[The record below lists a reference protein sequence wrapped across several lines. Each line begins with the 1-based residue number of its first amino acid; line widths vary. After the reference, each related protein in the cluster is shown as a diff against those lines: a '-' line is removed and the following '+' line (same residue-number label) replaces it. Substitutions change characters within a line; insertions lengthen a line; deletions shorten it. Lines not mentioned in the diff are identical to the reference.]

1 MMGGRTV
8 TPALA
13 LGGLLVF
20 AAAEAQDYRA
30 GFTAYAGSA
39 AYSDM
44 ATGSESPVLLA
55 PGAFLGAQG
64 ELWFGR
70 VGARL
75 HGGFASPSLD
85 GDPDTGFGLVAGD
98 IDLVARLRRPRPGLF
113 FQPYAVLGGGAVR
126 YDLGSDSGRV
136 AGRLYDS
143 DPTTRA
149 SLVLGLGTDLGSG
162 PVALRIE
169 LMDLI
174 GLNSPLSRDDGSR
187 YGPVQHVVLTFGL
200 GVRGGR
206 LGLPPE
212 PVTVAA
218 RPPQTGTP
226 GTPPPPRAVPPRT
239 TPPPQTTPPQTTPP
253 QTPPPPEPIAP
264 QRPHEPSQPDDPRPP
279 IQLPVPPKPVPP
291 NPPPDTTLVLPQP
304 DSTETDP
311 ADGADPDD
319 GSDADEDSDT
329 PDDDTDDDSDDAPGG
344 VDEGD
349 VVRGR
354 LFAVRIAWDPT
365 SAAEAERAARLTA
378 ALEEARVPVL
388 EIANDDDAPDARRRL
403 AALRNAAD
411 ARILGAWI
419 ETTYG
424 LSWGWVHI
432 DKDEAVARSAVVAS
446 HAFVDTLPRQP
457 GTVRGN
463 GRGG

>member
-13 LGGLLVF
+13 LCGLLVVC
-20 AAAEAQDYRA
+20 AAEAQDYRA
-30 GFTAYAGSA
+30 GLTAYAGSA

-218 RPPQTGTP
+218 RPPQTGGP
-226 GTPPPPRAVPPRT
+226 GTPAPPRVVPPRT
-239 TPPPQTTPPQTTPP
+239 TTPPQNT
-253 QTPPPPEPIAP
+253 PPPEPIAP

-304 DSTETDP
+304 DSTETGTGDE
-311 ADGADPDD
+311 ADPDD

-329 PDDDTDDDSDDAPGG
+329 DDDSDDAPGG
-344 VDEGD
+344 VDGGD

-354 LFAVRIAWDPT
+354 LFAVRVTWDPT

-388 EIANDDDAPDARRRL
+388 AIANDDDGPDARRRL

-411 ARILGAWI
+411 TRILGAWI
-419 ETTYG
+419 GTTYG

-432 DKDEAVARSAVVAS
+432 DKDEAVALSAVEAS